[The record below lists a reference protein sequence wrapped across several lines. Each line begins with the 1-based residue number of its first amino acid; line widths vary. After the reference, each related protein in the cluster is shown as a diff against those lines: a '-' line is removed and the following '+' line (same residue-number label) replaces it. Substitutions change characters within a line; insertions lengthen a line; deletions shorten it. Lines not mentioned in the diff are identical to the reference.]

1 MLGDTTGSSRDGDFV
16 QFVQAGTEVAGAYRC
31 SACGYGVTVRAA
43 LPTCP
48 MCAGSTW
55 EQAAWGNVAS
65 VRPAATLQ

>member
-1 MLGDTTGSSRDGDFV
+1 MLDDGSVGQRDDEFV
-16 QFVQAGTEVAGAYRC
+16 QFSEAGTQAAGTYRC

-55 EQAAWGNVAS
+55 EQAAWGT
-65 VRPAATLQ
+65 VRSALPTATLQ